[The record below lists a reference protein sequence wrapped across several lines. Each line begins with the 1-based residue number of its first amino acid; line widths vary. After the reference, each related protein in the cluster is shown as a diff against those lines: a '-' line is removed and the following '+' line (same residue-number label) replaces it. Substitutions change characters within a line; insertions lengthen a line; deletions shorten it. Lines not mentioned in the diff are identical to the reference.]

1 MRRWS
6 LTLTLYPKYMNWQ
19 DQLASLRSSLP
30 EGDAPA
36 HAPESETSIPVQ
48 HLHIRYERKGRAGK
62 PATIIGGFTLP
73 SERMAE
79 LAADLKKSIG
89 VGGSWRDDEILL
101 QGDCREAAARLL
113 RSHSHKVK

>member
-1 MRRWS
+1 
-6 LTLTLYPKYMNWQ
+6 MNWQ

-36 HAPESETSIPVQ
+36 HAPEAETSIPVQ

-73 SERMAE
+73 PEQMAE

-101 QGDCREAAARLL
+101 QGDCREAAARRL
-113 RSHSHKVK
+113 RALPHKVK